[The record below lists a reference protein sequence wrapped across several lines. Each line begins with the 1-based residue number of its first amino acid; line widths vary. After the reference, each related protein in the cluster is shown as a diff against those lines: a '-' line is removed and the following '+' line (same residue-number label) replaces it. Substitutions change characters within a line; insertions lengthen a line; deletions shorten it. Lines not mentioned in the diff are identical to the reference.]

1 MSPEESEE
9 GCESFCVKRKS
20 VSLYESAKFC
30 ACDTR
35 EQELGRK
42 NERDEGSQGGGK
54 QKEGRGGRREKGREQ
69 MKGIECLTLTKQIA
83 IQLSNTTTARTVGSL
98 VLHMY
103 DCNGLSNWQ
112 EP

>member
-1 MSPEESEE
+1 MRVSASSESRFH
-9 GCESFCVKRKS
+9 CMRAPNFA
-20 VSLYESAKFC
+20 LA
-30 ACDTR
+30 TR
-35 EQELGRK
+35 ESRK